1 MKNKEVGKKK
11 EVSSAGII
19 GICVVVLIV
28 IVIIILGRGRTTVT
42 GKYPEDYKSRS
53 LSCNVD
59 NMMYPVF
66 TYDYADKKTM
76 EVKII
81 FGNEGPE
88 SFYLR
93 QILYY
98 HTKENIA
105 GGEAHNIA
113 ALYKSFYADGMNDGA
128 LGSKFAKL
136 DDSVQFTLFAPKKE
150 MSQVKYKYFL
160 LDRSAETMTGVEEY
174 KNAYEKQGFV
184 CTVSE

>member
-1 MKNKEVGKKK
+1 MRKSSNEEKK
-11 EVSSAGII
+11 VPIAGIM
-19 GICVVVLIV
+19 GICVVAVFVVLLV
-28 IVIIILGRGRTTVT
+28 LFGKGKTTVS

-53 LSCNVD
+53 LTCEIERKL
-59 NMMYPVF
+59 YPVF
-66 TYDYADKKTM
+66 TYDYSDRKTM

-81 FGNEGPE
+81 FGNEGAE

-98 HTKENIA
+98 HTMENIA

-160 LDRSAETMTGVEEY
+160 LDRNAEQMTSVEEY
-174 KNAYEKQGFV
+174 KKAYENQGFV